1 MHSGECKSWKPTID
15 NVRIL
20 TRSFYFARSVETCW
34 LDLSTYFARGV
45 KSCLLQN
52 SFFAQS
58 VKVIDNKICLPG
70 SLNYWQDLF
79 AKKFK
84 KPEAQDWSGHDL
96 VDDQIPLN
104 IVKMYMKLQFG
115 I

>member
-1 MHSGECKSWKPTID
+1 M
-15 NVRIL
+15 

-34 LDLSTYFARGV
+34 LDLSAYYARSV

-58 VKVIDNKICLPG
+58 VKVTGKICLPR

-96 VDDQIPLN
+96 VVDQIPLN
-104 IVKMYMKLQFG
+104 IVKMYMKLQFKHIKG
-115 I
+115 QLGPRV